1 MLKNLVKIAVI
12 FIMFG
17 MSLNTIEEN
26 AKQNIKYG
34 IANNK
39 NILSIQKIN
48 LHQEIIEADDKFS
61 NLNNNLVY
69 YKYIDPK
76 DRIIIFGH
84 SGIGYGT
91 YFNRIDELET
101 GDIAYLYLKSG
112 TFKYKV
118 RSTYLISKYDVY
130 ILENKRNN
138 GDLLLITCYKKD
150 KNKRYVVEMALNT

>member
-12 FIMFG
+12 LIMFG

-69 YKYIDPK
+69 YKYLNPK
-76 DRIIIFGH
+76 DIILIFGN
-84 SGIGYGT
+84 SGIVYGT
-91 YFNRIDELET
+91 YFNRID
-101 GDIAYLYLKSG
+101 
-112 TFKYKV
+112 
-118 RSTYLISKYDVY
+118 
-130 ILENKRNN
+130 
-138 GDLLLITCYKKD
+138 
-150 KNKRYVVEMALNT
+150 